1 MFLKFDKTAD
11 NLLEALGIS
20 EERFEELIN
29 KRKEIFNNCETFF
42 DVVENLNNDDSLSKE
57 EFTFMM
63 IQTGVSHVINSM
75 RDDEEEYKEDENE

>member
-29 KRKEIFNNCETFF
+29 KRIEIFDKSETFF

-75 RDDEEEYKEDENE
+75 RDDEEEYKEDGNE

>member
-29 KRKEIFNNCETFF
+29 KRKEIFDKCETFF

>member
-75 RDDEEEYKEDENE
+75 RDDEEDENE